1 MAEMTVELVAVERRI
16 WSGKASF
23 VFART
28 TVGEIGVLPGHEPTL
43 AQLEEAGIVRIDGT
57 DGSSTTA
64 AVHGGFLHITPEGV
78 TVLAESAEL
87 SDGDRRVAGPGRAGP
102 GRHLGAGGRGR
113 GGPGRGP
120 AQSRRRGRVASAEE
134 RLGDGGGD
142 RR

>member
-1 MAEMTVELVAVERRI
+1 MTVELVSVDGEL
-16 WSGKASF
+16 WSGKANF

-87 SDGDRRVAGPGRAGP
+87 SEDIDVSRAREALNRADTSEPEGAAAAARAEARLKAAGA
-102 GRHLGAGGRGR
+102 
-113 GGPGRGP
+113 
-120 AQSRRRGRVASAEE
+120 AE
-134 RLGDGGGD
+134 
-142 RR
+142 

>member
-1 MAEMTVELVAVERRI
+1 MAEMTVELVAVERRL

-87 SDGDRRVAGPGRAGP
+87 SDDIDVSRAKSALDRADTSEPEGAAAAARAEARLKAAGA
-102 GRHLGAGGRGR
+102 
-113 GGPGRGP
+113 
-120 AQSRRRGRVASAEE
+120 AE
-134 RLGDGGGD
+134 
-142 RR
+142 

>member
-1 MAEMTVELVAVERRI
+1 LAEMTVELVAVERRL

-57 DGSSTTA
+57 DGSSTTV

-87 SDGDRRVAGPGRAGP
+87 SEDIDVSRARAALDRADTAAPEGAAAAARAEVRLRAAGA
-102 GRHLGAGGRGR
+102 
-113 GGPGRGP
+113 
-120 AQSRRRGRVASAEE
+120 AE
-134 RLGDGGGD
+134 
-142 RR
+142 

>member
-1 MAEMTVELVAVERRI
+1 MTVELVSVEREL

-87 SDGDRRVAGPGRAGP
+87 SGDIDVSRA
-102 GRHLGAGGRGR
+102 RDALNRADTSEAEGA
-113 GGPGRGP
+113 
-120 AQSRRRGRVASAEE
+120 A
-134 RLGDGGGD
+134 
-142 RR
+142 

>member
-1 MAEMTVELVAVERRI
+1 MAEMTVELVAVEKRL

-28 TVGEIGVLPGHEPTL
+28 TVGEIGVLPGHEQTL

-64 AVHGGFLHITPEGV
+64 AVHGGFLHVTPEGV

-87 SDGDRRVAGPGRAGP
+87 SSDIDVSRAQAALNRADTSEPEGAAAAARAEARLKAAGA
-102 GRHLGAGGRGR
+102 
-113 GGPGRGP
+113 
-120 AQSRRRGRVASAEE
+120 AE
-134 RLGDGGGD
+134 
-142 RR
+142 

>member
-1 MAEMTVELVAVERRI
+1 MAEMTVELVAVEKRL

-64 AVHGGFLHITPEGV
+64 AVHGGFLHVTPEGV

-87 SDGDRRVAGPGRAGP
+87 SSDIDVSRAQAALNRADTSEPEGAAAAARAEARLKAAGA
-102 GRHLGAGGRGR
+102 
-113 GGPGRGP
+113 
-120 AQSRRRGRVASAEE
+120 AE
-134 RLGDGGGD
+134 
-142 RR
+142 